1 MSDELQIAEDAAV
14 KALAH
19 AYGASTEVEEV
30 EKFDFD
36 AEFQTKIAAHTVR
49 DLDFMR
55 RAAHL
60 VRPEYFENVGEA
72 ALVNIALK
80 FFQTYQSV
88 PDAAT
93 MVTLLKEA
101 RESGILK
108 GETMEAAKGV
118 FRPLY
123 ASPLVGG
130 NYAAEKVAE
139 FSRHQAVTRALL
151 ASVEQLGKKGGFEKI
166 DDLMGKALSVGINE
180 DGDEYDYWDKIVDR
194 TEERVE
200 RAAGKLPPQG
210 ITTGNIRFDDL
221 LYHKGWGK
229 KELSIIMGGAKA
241 GKTTALIGF
250 AKAASL
256 AGKNVLYVT
265 LEVSAKIISERLD
278 ASISDTEMRELA
290 KSIHDVRTKVQA
302 LQKRAGKLKIHEF
315 PSGTFS
321 PAMLRRLIERYKSKG
336 IKFDLIVIDYADLM
350 APDFRY
356 NDAIENSKGVYTGL
370 RAVAFEEDVA
380 MLSATQT
387 NREGFKSSVAKAEH
401 VAEDFNKIRIADLVI
416 SINITEEERANNEAR
431 LYFAAS
437 RNQESGF
444 TIFIKQNVA
453 KMKFMESILR
463 IE

>member
-1 MSDELQIAEDAAV
+1 MSDELRIAEEAAV
-14 KALAH
+14 AALAH
-19 AYGASTEVEEV
+19 AYGADAEVEEV

-72 ALVNIALK
+72 ALVNLALK
-80 FFQTYQSV
+80 FFQSYQSV
-88 PDAAT
+88 PDTST
-93 MVTLLKEA
+93 MVMLLKEA

-108 GETMEAAKGV
+108 GEVMEAAKTV
-118 FRPLY
+118 FRQVY
-123 ASPLVGG
+123 TGPLVGG

-166 DDLMGKALSVGINE
+166 DDLMGKALAVGINE
-180 DGDEYDYWDKIVDR
+180 DGDEYDYWDKITDR
-194 TEERVE
+194 TEERME

-221 LYHKGWGK
+221 LYHKGWGR

-250 AKAASL
+250 GKAASL
-256 AGKNVLYVT
+256 AGKNVLYIT

-278 ASISDTEMRELA
+278 ASISDTEMRELGKA
-290 KSIHDVRTKVQA
+290 IHDVRTKVQA

-315 PSGTFS
+315 PSGTFTPS
-321 PAMLRRLIERYKSKG
+321 MLRRLIERYKSKG

-370 RAVAFEEDVA
+370 RAIAFEEDVA